1 MLPGNT
7 WSLAKV
13 MALYSCLG
21 YNKRGH
27 DVAIETDLP
36 AQHTRLTT
44 NQSQL
49 PVRILMIPEG
59 CLVLESSRREHSVP
73 EAIPEYTIA
82 IISPCRIYHN
92 LARCCRRLEMP

>member
-1 MLPGNT
+1 
-7 WSLAKV
+7 

-27 DVAIETDLP
+27 DVAIETEPL

-44 NQSQL
+44 NQSHQ
-49 PVRILMIPEG
+49 PVRILMIPED
-59 CLVLESSRREHSVP
+59 CPVLESSGREHYAIP
-73 EAIPEYTIA
+73 EAIPEYTMA
-82 IISPCRIYHN
+82 IISPCRVYHN